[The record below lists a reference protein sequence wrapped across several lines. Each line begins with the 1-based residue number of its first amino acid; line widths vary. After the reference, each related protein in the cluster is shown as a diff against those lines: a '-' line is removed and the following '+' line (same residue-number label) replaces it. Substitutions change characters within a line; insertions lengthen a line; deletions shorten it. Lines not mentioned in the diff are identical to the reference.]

1 MFRQKYAPVVILL
14 ALCNLLFAGSSKE
27 KSVEQKLALLSV
39 TKPSSINMGG
49 KDVRLEIEAFKEP
62 LGEGR
67 ELRILNFSDG
77 KDQFIVQRRDHVEE
91 SLDFIKF
98 YSDGGKT
105 CLGTARV
112 LEQEGKFLIVLPDR
126 ARTAGWVYT
135 AGGMLVLV
143 VLVGGVWL
151 SRKLNKS
158 EG

>member
-14 ALCNLLFAGSSKE
+14 ALCNLLFAGSGNE
-27 KSVEQKLALLSV
+27 KSIKQKLALFSV
-39 TKPSSINMGG
+39 AATSTINMGG

-112 LEQEGKFLIVLPDR
+112 LELEGKFLLVPPDR
-126 ARTAGWVYT
+126 AQTAGWVYT